1 MLRRLGLLLSALL
14 VAGLSSSSLSSSN
27 PPGSSLPA
35 ARPLTD
41 DAYVWQRRWTPAV
54 AGALAASADRVAT
67 WRVLAAQAR
76 AGGDLVETAIDA
88 AALARTA
95 RPVVAVV
102 RIDGRLLLWDP
113 QTLLVDLQ
121 ALVARWRTLGVALA
135 GVEIDHDC
143 GTAQLAGYA
152 RFLEQARTALPAD
165 LRLSITALPAWLAA
179 PALDAVLAATDEA
192 VLQVH
197 AVEHPSAG
205 LIDPARALAWV
216 LRFDR
221 RTPKPF
227 RVALP
232 TYGSRVAWDDDGAIR
247 AVESE
252 TPLLAPHRATELMA
266 SPVAMAAL
274 RRDLATAPLRHL
286 AGIAWFRL
294 PTDADRRAWSL
305 ATFHAVLDGRP
316 LAARLDVI
324 STPGETPALRNLL
337 LVNEGDGDAAL
348 PRLVRLP
355 ATCALAD
362 GIGPYRLERDAAGA
376 RLMRVQAGLL
386 HGRHAVT
393 IGWMRC
399 AGDTE
404 GLHAE
409 P

>member
-1 MLRRLGLLLSALL
+1 MRRRLGLWVSLLL
-14 VAGLSSSSLSSSN
+14 VAGLTSSNPSSSS
-27 PPGSSLPA
+27 PPTPH
-35 ARPLTD
+35 PLTD

-54 AGALAASADRVAT
+54 AGALAASAERIAS

-76 AGGDLVETAIDA
+76 AGGSLAETAFDA
-88 AALARTA
+88 AALAGTA
-95 RPVVAVV
+95 RPVIAVV
-102 RIDGRLLLWDP
+102 RLDGRLLLWDP
-113 QTLLVDLQ
+113 QTLLGDLQ
-121 ALVARWRTLGVALA
+121 ALVARWRSLGVALA

-143 GTAQLAGYA
+143 GTAQLPGYA
-152 RFLEQARTALPAD
+152 RFLEQARAVLPTD
-165 LRLSITALPAWLAA
+165 LRLSITALPAWLSA
-179 PALDAVLAATDEA
+179 PALDAVLAAADEA

-197 AVEHPSAG
+197 AVEHPRAG
-205 LIDPARALAWV
+205 LIDHGRALAWAQT
-216 LRFDR
+216 FDR

-232 TYGSRVAWDDDGAIR
+232 TYGSRVAWDDDGTIH

-252 TPLLAPHRATELMA
+252 APLLAPQPATELMA
-266 SPVAMAAL
+266 SPVEMAAL
-274 RRDLATAPLRHL
+274 RHDLAAARLRHL
-286 AGIAWFRL
+286 VGVAWFRL
-294 PTDADRRAWSL
+294 PTDADRRAWSV

-316 LAARLDVI
+316 LAATLDVV
-324 STPGETPALRNLL
+324 SAPTDTPALRTLL
-337 LVNEGDGDAAL
+337 LVNAGDADATL

-355 ATCALAD
+355 VGCALAD
-362 GIGPYRLERDAAGA
+362 GIGPYRLERDAAGM
-376 RLMRVQAGLL
+376 RLMRVQTGLL